1 MSMNPKFQF
10 VVASPIGPIGVRTYM
25 GSVSGVEFLDRRSKP
40 FVSDDPFATEV
51 TRQLQDYFSG
61 VASLFSLPLSMSGSD
76 FQQRV
81 WRVLSKIKPG
91 HVRTYG
97 DIATELHTSARAVG
111 NACRRNPIPI
121 IIPCHRVISV
131 SGIGGFSGATKGR
144 HLDIKRWLLAHEGIC
159 L

>member
-1 MSMNPKFQF
+1 MSTNSKFQF
-10 VVASPIGPIGVRTYM
+10 VVASPIGPIGVCTSQ
-25 GSVSGVEFLDRRSKP
+25 GLLTGIEFLDRRSKLHA
-40 FVSDDPFATEV
+40 SEDPFATEV
-51 TRQLQDYFSG
+51 ARQLQDYFSSD
-61 VASLFSLPLSMSGSD
+61 VSVFSLPLNLSGSD

-97 DIATELHTSARAVG
+97 DIAMELNTSARAVG

-121 IIPCHRVISV
+121 IIPCHRVV
-131 SGIGGFSGATKGR
+131 SANGIGGFSGSTGGWR
-144 HLDIKRWLLAHEGIC
+144 LEIKRWLLAHEGVA